1 MLIICGELNEAKT
14 TALSRHLN
22 VKQISKAATSDKN
35 LLDPILINAPDK
47 SNQEK
52 QQNVTIRTG
61 KIDDMIKCIEE
72 IDWTNI
78 IKQDAA
84 PQKKFNDFYV
94 DINTLQKNAN
104 QRIK

>member
-1 MLIICGELNEAKT
+1 MLIICGELNEGKT

-22 VKQISKAATSDKN
+22 VKQINKAATSDKN
-35 LLDPILINAPDK
+35 LLDRILINAPDK

-61 KIDDMIKCIEE
+61 KIDDTIKCIEE
-72 IDWTNI
+72 IDWTAI
-78 IKQDAA
+78 IKQDATS
-84 PQKKFNDFYV
+84 QIKFKDFYD

-104 QRIK
+104 QRNK